1 MKKNMHGVL
10 MCLAGLLMTAIFGF
24 LQFGHPSAITAPVDE
39 AGNSMS
45 GSSALILMV
54 VGLLI
59 FAGGIMLAPAA
70 LSSVLSGALPGTA
83 GKLILHLLNA
93 TIPAALVTLGI
104 AVALLAGGI
113 VLRVL
118 LPKRKAL
125 A

>member
-1 MKKNMHGVL
+1 MTMKKNMHGVL

-59 FAGGIMLAPAA
+59 FAGGIAILARRYIRR
-70 LSSVLSGALPGTA
+70 
-83 GKLILHLLNA
+83 ILKKS
-93 TIPAALVTLGI
+93 
-104 AVALLAGGI
+104 
-113 VLRVL
+113 RK
-118 LPKRKAL
+118 KRT
-125 A
+125 